1 MRLTEA
7 ERRRVYLAQQR
18 AQQTILTRIS
28 EAPVETISPAASSR
42 GPGRL
47 LKTAAIVVLLG
58 GVLLVTRMVEFHLP
72 ASLVEALLPRL

>member
-1 MRLTEA
+1 MKLTEA
-7 ERRRVYLAQQR
+7 ERRRVYLTRQHAQQALLAR
-18 AQQTILTRIS
+18 VS

-42 GPGRL
+42 GTGRL

-58 GVLLVTRMVEFHLP
+58 GVLLVTRVVEFHLP